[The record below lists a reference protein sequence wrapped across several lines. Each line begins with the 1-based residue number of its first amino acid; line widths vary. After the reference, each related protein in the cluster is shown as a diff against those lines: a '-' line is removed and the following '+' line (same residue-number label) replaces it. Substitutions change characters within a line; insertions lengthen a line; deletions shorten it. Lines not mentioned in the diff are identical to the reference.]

1 MKAKAIKWLLA
12 LAAIL
17 SVGTGCVKDNA
28 DGAGSGSI
36 VRVGD
41 PVPAFTVRMVDGTT
55 VDIASL
61 RGKVVLLTFWITECP
76 YCQAEMKVVQ
86 EKLIDRF
93 AGKDLVFLPIA
104 RGQGLEEVLA
114 FRQENGYTF
123 AMGIDP
129 DRSIYNRFAE
139 SSVPRNY
146 VIDRRGIIVAEDVGY
161 TAEQFDALIE
171 RIAAEIEK

>member
-1 MKAKAIKWLLA
+1 MKTGAIPWILA

-17 SVGTGCVKDNA
+17 SAGTGCVKDDKEG
-28 DGAGSGSI
+28 DGVL

-41 PVPAFTVRMVDGTT
+41 PVPAFTVQMTDGTT
-55 VDIASL
+55 VDIADL
-61 RGKVVLLTFWITECP
+61 RGKVALLTFWITECP
-76 YCQAEMKVVQ
+76 YCRAEMKVVQ
-86 EKLIDRF
+86 EKVIDRF

-104 RGQGLEEVLA
+104 RGQGPDEVLA

-129 DRSIYNRFAE
+129 DRSIYDRFAE

-146 VIDRRGIIVAEDVGY
+146 VIDRQGIIIAEEVGY
-161 TAEQFDALIE
+161 TVEQFDALIE